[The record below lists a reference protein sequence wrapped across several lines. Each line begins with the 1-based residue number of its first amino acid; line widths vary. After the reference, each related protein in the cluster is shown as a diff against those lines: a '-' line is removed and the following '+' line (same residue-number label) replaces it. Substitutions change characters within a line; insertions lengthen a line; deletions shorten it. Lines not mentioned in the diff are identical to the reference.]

1 MNTSQLALTVILGAG
16 IWVSALAL
24 AVSLCMAAKGGD
36 QALHTRYAPGEE
48 SDSPRHEAEVFARI
62 RERMAQDAVVV
73 TVQSSGSG
81 GRVGVARGA
90 GIDEFTQP
98 GGSWGLD
105 ALGGSGGARC
115 PRR

>member
-1 MNTSQLALTVILGAG
+1 VTITGAGRQGGIGVNTSQLALTVILGAG

-62 RERMAQDAVVV
+62 RERMAQDAVVFDL
-73 TVQSSGSG
+73 TS
-81 GRVGVARGA
+81 R
-90 GIDEFTQP
+90 T
-98 GGSWGLD
+98 
-105 ALGGSGGARC
+105 GARTT
-115 PRR
+115 RR